1 MEQAIAI
8 EHRSYDY
15 TSWYPLS
22 NLLAKQKL
30 GEVLIILNQIDFSHP
45 EFLRAKAFAE
55 ALGGNIE
62 SSISTLSAATAISP
76 DSLLLWN
83 ELGVAYYTLD
93 TSSAKS
99 AIQILAPT
107 LTNDSTVRWLLPE
120 KIPSLSHWWYPSLLG
135 NYPAYLNKEV
145 TFHLEVPLS
154 HQWLTFKTV
163 TLSDSIIVNVYVNN
177 ELIASKPV
185 QETMVWINHVVDL
198 SQWSGQSI
206 QVTVELSVER
216 NDNNVALSE
225 LKLTNGHP
233 CTILNCHAIALAAWK
248 KARLSPK
255 DFTTVLATLEHEQN
269 YEVASSVKA
278 LIEYQMEQH
287 IDQDTQSDWYI
298 IKSFTSEYGIQICP
312 WCGLDT
318 SNAYFRTSNGML
330 ELGNHT
336 AIVLGG
342 LNINISESRHL
353 VIKLRSKHSAGT
365 GLVTAEVYVDNKP
378 FERHFL
384 DTSSDWQYWHI
395 PVDGARL
402 HMMLIAVRFDQ
413 NSELEID
420 WIALSEK

>member
-8 EHRSYDY
+8 EHRDYDY

-22 NLLAKQKL
+22 NPLAKQKL
-30 GEVLIILNQIDFSHP
+30 EEVLVILNQTDFSYP
-45 EFLRAKAFAE
+45 DFLRAKAFVE
-55 ALGGNIE
+55 ALGGDIE

-99 AIQILAPT
+99 TMQIVAPT
-107 LTNDSTVRWLLPE
+107 LTKDSTVRWLLPE

-135 NYPAYLNKEV
+135 NYPAYLDKKV

-177 ELIASKPV
+177 ELIASKPLE
-185 QETMVWINHVVDL
+185 ETMVWINHVVDL
-198 SQWSGQSI
+198 SQWLGQSI
-206 QVTVELSVER
+206 QVTVELSVKG

-248 KARLSPK
+248 KARLSSK
-255 DFTTVLATLEHEQN
+255 DFTTVLETVEHEQN

-278 LIEYQMEQH
+278 LIEYQMKQH
-287 IDQDTQSDWYI
+287 IDQDTRLDWQIIESFASD
-298 IKSFTSEYGIQICP
+298 YGIQICP
-312 WCGLDT
+312 WCGLDMN
-318 SNAYFRTSNGML
+318 NAYFRTSNGML

-336 AIVLGG
+336 AVVLGG
-342 LNINISESRHL
+342 LNINTSESKHL
-353 VIKLRSKHSAGT
+353 VIRLRSKHSVGT
-365 GLVTAEVYVDNKP
+365 GLVTAEVYLDGKP
-378 FERHFL
+378 FERYFL
-384 DTSSDWQYWHI
+384 DTSSEWQYWHI

-420 WIALSEK
+420 WIALSKN